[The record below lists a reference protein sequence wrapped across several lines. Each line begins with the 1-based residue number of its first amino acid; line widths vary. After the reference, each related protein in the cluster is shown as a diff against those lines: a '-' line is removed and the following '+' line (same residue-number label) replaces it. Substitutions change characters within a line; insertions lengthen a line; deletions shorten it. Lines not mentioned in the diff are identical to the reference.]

1 MLPLRLLRS
10 LLIASLF
17 ALPAAAAHADK
28 PATIR
33 IGVAQQGA
41 GDPPTFGGSS
51 AATAQL
57 QQLVEKEFAADGIK
71 VEWLF
76 FKGAGPAV
84 NEAIANKALDFA
96 YQGDLPAVLARANG
110 IKTRLLL
117 AASVRSGVKIA
128 VPPDSPSTRSR
139 T

>member
-10 LLIASLF
+10 LLIASLI

-76 FKGAGPAV
+76 FKGAGPA
-84 NEAIANKALDFA
+84 EKDWH
-96 YQGDLPAVLARANG
+96 
-110 IKTRLLL
+110 
-117 AASVRSGVKIA
+117 
-128 VPPDSPSTRSR
+128 
-139 T
+139 